1 MTIDR
6 TKQPPLNI
14 IEKPEFL
21 KPVTNHT
28 GSGNP
33 YFSLCSNNLPV
44 LKLDIMFPAGS
55 IFDPNPAVGVATA
68 NLLTTGTKLLSAAQ
82 IAEIIDFHGA
92 SVSLS
97 VSKKYVIITVSFLPK
112 QAVKIF
118 DLLSQILDEPT
129 FPQTEIDLFVN
140 KSIRQLQI
148 NMEKVSYLASRQ
160 FNKMLFSENHAFG
173 KSVSIDDYKKLKS
186 KQLYDFFIRHYKQ
199 QKPIIL
205 ITGDIDKTITKP
217 LEDFIDKLGTTKSVS
232 EAVPTLDIPAMPVS
246 KECLQKEGVQS
257 AIRFGKLTIN
267 KFHPD
272 YFKLIFTNTLFGGY
286 FGSRLIKN
294 IREEKGYTYGIYA
307 HLSSFMETGYF
318 YVSADVGSNYGKATI
333 QEVEKEI
340 KLLQDHLVPSDEM
353 ERVKNYLSG
362 ILLQK
367 FDGVFAIS
375 DAFLELKKF
384 DLDWNYYVI
393 LSDTIKYIT
402 PDEVNNMAKQY
413 FNINE
418 MSSLIVGQ
426 C

>member
-1 MTIDR
+1 MAIDR

-14 IEKPEFL
+14 IEKPQFM
-21 KPVTNHT
+21 KPTTNYT

-33 YFSLCSNNLPV
+33 YFALCSNNLPV
-44 LKLDIMFPAGS
+44 LKLDIMYPAGS

-68 NLLTTGTKLLSAAQ
+68 NLLTAGTNLLSASQ

-92 SVSLS
+92 SVSFS
-97 VSKKYVIITVSFLPK
+97 VSKKYVIISVNFLPK
-112 QAVKIF
+112 HAVKIF
-118 DLLSQILDEPT
+118 DLLNQILDEPN
-129 FPQTEIDLFVN
+129 FPQIEIDLFVN
-140 KSIRQLQI
+140 KSIRQLEI
-148 NMEKVSYLASRQ
+148 NLEKVSFLASQ
-160 FNKMLFSENHAFG
+160 HFNEMLFSQNQLYG
-173 KSVSIDDYKKLKS
+173 KNITVDDYKKLKS
-186 KQLYDFFIRHYKQ
+186 RQLFDFFIRHYKK

-217 LEDFIDKLGTTKSVS
+217 LEDFIDKLGTTESVCK
-232 EAVPTLDIPAMPVS
+232 AVPTLEVSPMPVS

-257 AIRFGKLTIN
+257 AIRVGKLTIN

-272 YFKLIFTNTLFGGY
+272 YVKLIFTNTVLGGY

-294 IREEKGYTYGIYA
+294 IREEKGYTYGIYS
-307 HLSSFMETGYF
+307 HLNSFMEIGYF
-318 YVSADVGSNYGKATI
+318 YVAADVGSTYGKATI

-340 KLLQDHLVPSDEM
+340 KLLQDHLVSSEEM
-353 ERVKNYLSG
+353 EKVKNYMSG

-375 DAFLELKKF
+375 DAFLELKKS
-384 DLDWNYYVI
+384 DLDWNYYVN

-402 PDEVNNMAKQY
+402 PGEVNNMAKQN
-413 FNINE
+413 FNLNE
-418 MSSLIVGQ
+418 MSTLIVGQ